1 LTISLHLLRIH
12 RLTLHPV
19 IEQKVYDAP
28 LRLLNGRPKLKS
40 LGSFLVEPAP
50 DLCQPLRTLLHF
62 HLSYLLPLLI
72 AYVDLVQAVSPIH
85 SHVVSFH
92 CLLLLR
98 YVIPIPSA
106 LNGKLALYRSSKRG
120 LLSLEPVLPFSYW
133 PGQSLPD
140 PRKRDRVGLIL
151 NQQALEIG
159 VT

>member
-1 LTISLHLLRIH
+1 
-12 RLTLHPV
+12 
-19 IEQKVYDAP
+19 
-28 LRLLNGRPKLKS
+28 LRLLNGCPKLKS

-50 DLCQPLRTLLHF
+50 DLCQPLRILLHF

-72 AYVDLVQAVSPIH
+72 VYVDLVQAVSPIH

-120 LLSLEPVLPFSYW
+120 LLSIEPFAPFSYC
-133 PGQSLPD
+133 PGQSLSD
-140 PRKRDRVGLIL
+140 PRERDRMKVVLSC
-151 NQQALEIG
+151 QG
-159 VT
+159 VEVACACTCRA